1 MPRNWEQDYHQ
12 KIHRQKVKKVKGHG
26 LGAGAKGVYGK
37 PLSKKGIQGSFQE
50 QSDALQASLEAS
62 SALIVQLKEKVG
74 MTDEQKEALVELEE
88 NAEQL
93 GELLGPNAVRAK
105 IEKAELAIASL
116 REETRRLQQ
125 QMEVQAATQ
134 KMATPRAA
142 PDDLEEWLSS
152 FGVDIEEIGDQLAEL
167 GVSCPMDLLELDPE
181 DIANLKKPL
190 KKVPQRKFEKALA
203 EIGARDSL
211 SAEGRVIASKSPQR
225 KLAADSG
232 GWDVTPSKAQE
243 AVSAAAVRKREA
255 SRKREEQ
262 REWKMDQE
270 RKRKN
275 RLMEGQQ
282 TVAFTSAAEAQRK
295 REGMA
300 AKEIERKERV
310 KEQRA
315 KERARRE
322 AARVTVQEDKEKQ
335 RVAKLEEAARRK
347 EEQKRRKEEKAKAR
361 DEEEALRKK
370 IEALERKKE
379 QRAAAKRKAQ
389 ADARRNPKPTP
400 KKELARAIEDTPT
413 PRKAKPSPGKSSLAK
428 STPAKSPAKA
438 TPAKST
444 ARSGKSSAR
453 STGGNTARDQ
463 KAREEE
469 MKRQIQAEEQAAATK
484 VQAYHRG
491 RLARQELEEQ
501 QWAATRVQAIQ
512 RGRMSRAERHA
523 VAEALRAEAEAL
535 EAAAEE
541 EEELEPA
548 PKEREP
554 KPWEKKKKAPKPW
567 EKKPARAAVSIKAIP
582 ITTCF
587 PGKSLTTD
595 CLCLQ
600 APVEPDPEPE
610 PPVAPV
616 SPVKADE
623 SGLKPWEKKK
633 KPKPWEKQGPDRV
646 NTQANPPQL
655 EFQGRF

>member
-1 MPRNWEQDYHQ
+1 MPRNWEQEYHQ
-12 KIHRQKVKKVKGHG
+12 KIHRQKVKKVKGIVHTQG
-26 LGAGAKGVYGK
+26 GAAAKGVYGK

-125 QMEVQAATQ
+125 QMEVQAA
-134 KMATPRAA
+134 ASTPTPA
-142 PDDLEEWLSS
+142 PEGLEEWLSS

-243 AVSAAAVRKREA
+243 AASAAAARKRDA
-255 SRKREEQ
+255 ARKREEQ
-262 REWKMDQE
+262 REWKMDLE
-270 RKRKN
+270 RKRKE
-275 RLMEGQQ
+275 RLKEGQQ

-295 REGMA
+295 RDEMG

-322 AARVTVQEDKEKQ
+322 AARVQVQEDKEKT

-361 DEEEALRKK
+361 G
-370 IEALERKKE
+370 
-379 QRAAAKRKAQ
+379 
-389 ADARRNPKPTP
+389 
-400 KKELARAIEDTPT
+400 
-413 PRKAKPSPGKSSLAK
+413 GKFTS
-428 STPAKSPAKA
+428 
-438 TPAKST
+438 
-444 ARSGKSSAR
+444 
-453 STGGNTARDQ
+453 N
-463 KAREEE
+463 
-469 MKRQIQAEEQAAATK
+469 
-484 VQAYHRG
+484 
-491 RLARQELEEQ
+491 
-501 QWAATRVQAIQ
+501 
-512 RGRMSRAERHA
+512 
-523 VAEALRAEAEAL
+523 
-535 EAAAEE
+535 
-541 EEELEPA
+541 
-548 PKEREP
+548 
-554 KPWEKKKKAPKPW
+554 
-567 EKKPARAAVSIKAIP
+567 
-582 ITTCF
+582 
-587 PGKSLTTD
+587 
-595 CLCLQ
+595 LQ
-600 APVEPDPEPE
+600 LLDV
-610 PPVAPV
+610 
-616 SPVKADE
+616 
-623 SGLKPWEKKK
+623 
-633 KPKPWEKQGPDRV
+633 
-646 NTQANPPQL
+646 
-655 EFQGRF
+655 